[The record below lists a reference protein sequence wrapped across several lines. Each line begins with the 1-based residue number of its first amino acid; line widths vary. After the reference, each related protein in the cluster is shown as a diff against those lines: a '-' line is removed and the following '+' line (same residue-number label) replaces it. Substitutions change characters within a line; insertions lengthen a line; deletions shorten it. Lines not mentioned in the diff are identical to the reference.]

1 MNKLIDTCASIGYT
15 LILFLIL
22 GCASERTRG
31 LLPEELEGASLSL
44 QLAVCASPQMR
55 AESEAGDDQLHE
67 NKIERVKI
75 LFYRSGSL
83 YWSVNPSVSP
93 DGRYNIPVPA
103 DKRGGFTGTETYNV
117 YVVTNCSTLSNV
129 QQENDL
135 KRLIITSAI
144 SEEQP
149 SSFVM
154 YGKVCKQINLSTADG
169 KKLGEIPLQRI
180 ASKLRITPRVSIEGY
195 TQQGEIQVKLMNAI
209 DRGYLIEESQPNNAQ
224 AIPYDFRTIRDGK
237 AHFYSYYK
245 DWRSATD
252 EGPYFLIAAP
262 LQAET
267 ASAPQLYY
275 YKVPLM
281 PREARLVANRLYALT
296 VRINKIGAS
305 IPEEP
310 VQVGGQL
317 SILDWSVREDSYDL
331 PNANYLAVSEH
342 TVHMHNIDTYRI
354 SYRSSKM
361 PISIQINDV
370 SYNYVD
376 QNGQEKSDKIS
387 QGNPYYPSIRDLHIL
402 TGLDQ
407 VERTIEIKSKV
418 PDNNVPKK
426 IVFTITNGVAGLHK
440 RVTVYQYP
448 AQYITYT
455 MGVKSSRRPD
465 GTLAGSH
472 LNNKAIYRI
481 TVQSPPEGMI
491 LGFPPTER
499 WNHEHPVDKKHSEW
513 VLHEITKNDR
523 ETSNMVSPS
532 FELASQLGATQIMPY
547 KGWGDWEEED
557 RSLKK
562 GKKKWKW
569 RRGAACHCDDY
580 WEERYVNG
588 RLERL
593 EDWRLPT
600 EAEIQLVDELQHRR
614 NGVVKS
620 IMTGNYYWDAY
631 ESNGATEMKR
641 PDKKTGNYGSKDKA
655 YVRCVRDVKEN
666 TLQVKVP
673 YRLEP

>member
-1 MNKLIDTCASIGYT
+1 MNKLIDTSASIGYA

-83 YWSVNPSVSP
+83 YWSVDPSVSP
-93 DGRYNIPVPA
+93 DERYSIPVPA

-117 YVVTNCSTLSNV
+117 YVVTNCSTLSNA
-129 QQENDL
+129 QQESDL
-135 KRLIITSAI
+135 KRLIITSSI

-209 DRGYLIEESQPNNAQ
+209 DRGYLIEERQPNNAQ
-224 AIPYDFRTIRDGK
+224 AISYDFRTIRDGK

-245 DWRSATD
+245 DWRNESAQA
-252 EGPYFLIAAP
+252 PYFLIAAP

-267 ASAPQLYY
+267 ASTPQLYY

-296 VRINKIGAS
+296 VHINKIGAS

-310 VQVGGQL
+310 VQVDGQL
-317 SILDWSVREDSYDL
+317 SILDWSVREDSYDF
-331 PNANYLAVSEH
+331 PATNYLAVSEQI
-342 TVHMHNIDTYRI
+342 VHMHNIDTYRI

-361 PISIQINDV
+361 PISIKIDDV

-376 QNGQEKSDKIS
+376 QNGHEKSDKIS

-455 MGVKSSRRPD
+455 MGHKSSLRSNFEKSP
-465 GTLAGSH
+465 H
-472 LNNKAIYRI
+472 LNNRAIYRI
-481 TVQSPPEGMI
+481 TVQSPPQGMI
-491 LGFPPTER
+491 LGFPPTETWR
-499 WNHEHPVDKKHSEW
+499 HEHKVGKDHSEW
-513 VLHEITKNDR
+513 HNLQITKNDR

-532 FELASQLGATQIMPY
+532 FELASQLGATWTMSY
-547 KGWGDWEEED
+547 SG
-557 RSLKK
+557 K
-562 GKKKWKW
+562 GKWIEERGFKHRDRKWKW
-569 RRGAACHCDDY
+569 WRGAACHCDDY

-593 EDWRLPT
+593 DDWRLPT

-631 ESNGATEMKR
+631 KADGATEMKS
-641 PDKKTGNYGSKDKA
+641 PDEKNGQGGSEDRA
-655 YVRCVRDVKEN
+655 YVRCVRDVKES